1 MDPVVSCRVPGFVAG
16 GSKRQTGGG
25 TGLVHWTHGRRG
37 CQSVV
42 RFSRTVLGELLSGS
56 SVARARPQPLRKKAT
71 RHDSMPAKVPA
82 ICTPGACCCSPKG
95 VSPAVAPVLASVFP
109 VLSRGARQTQVSCFL
124 AVCKK
129 NDRLGLSRCSS
140 TSDHSRRQGAS
151 LRILPTSI
159 SSPCFDPSVKF
170 NFSTPILFDCPG
182 FLSHA
187 RRLRSRPCRVAARAN
202 QRRLLVE
209 QGSPT
214 SGDGL

>member
-1 MDPVVSCRVPGFVAG
+1 
-16 GSKRQTGGG
+16 
-25 TGLVHWTHGRRG
+25 
-37 CQSVV
+37 
-42 RFSRTVLGELLSGS
+42 
-56 SVARARPQPLRKKAT
+56 
-71 RHDSMPAKVPA
+71 MPAKVPA

-124 AVCKK
+124 AVI
-129 NDRLGLSRCSS
+129 G
-140 TSDHSRRQGAS
+140 RQGAS
-151 LRILPTSI
+151 VRILPTSI

-182 FLSHA
+182 VLSHA